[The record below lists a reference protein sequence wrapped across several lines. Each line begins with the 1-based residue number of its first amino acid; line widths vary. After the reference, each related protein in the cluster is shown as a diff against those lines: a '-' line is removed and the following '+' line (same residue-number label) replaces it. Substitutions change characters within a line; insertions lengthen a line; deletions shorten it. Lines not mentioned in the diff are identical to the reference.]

1 MPDNKIKFSKQLQCE
16 TTTTIRA
23 EMEKG
28 EFPSDMGPCYL
39 LERAAFAI
47 HFPRISI
54 SKKRGTQYL
63 KQLALSQ
70 ILRTEEKLNDYYWAY
85 KAEVVFAMKADQ
97 STPIPILSR
106 GHKKERPRSFSIF
119 ARPSVANVIKF
130 GVTGIRRPDIIL
142 VENPLTR
149 WPGRETQY
157 FDGTE
162 YEDNLK
168 MLIEV
173 KFPGDKL
180 GRRQEQDYLLISTQD
195 RFGVLRID
203 KSDLEQKKT
212 EVAGEREAL
221 LSKFGHFFPT
231 LLLPPTIRPNPPQQ
245 PEPVRVREE
254 ALFDKILN
262 SSYLALLD
270 IRNTPLIKDSPWEG
284 KLPEWQLWT
293 IMTEQAVES
302 LANTEWQK
310 EVIRNTSQIAKVL
323 AMPFVYQQE
332 VGQSLSEMGLLHERY
347 TIETE
352 PTSSWY
358 FLSDEL
364 LADFKAMGAFFMDAG
379 QWVCDALIDP
389 KTQTALKVAFY
400 YIVAETNEII
410 LLTDKS
416 IESHAET
423 VLNNTDFTA
432 EDIKDFEFV
441 HVVMQLSSG
450 PTGMLMLAIKRN
462 ISDDIQYVVV
472 GVVVAIAI
480 IILAICF
487 AGAEIVG
494 LGIAALAS
502 LGSSLATLVLE

>member
-1 MPDNKIKFSKQLQCE
+1 MTDRNIKFSSSMQCG
-16 TTTTIRA
+16 TVTSIKA
-23 EMEKG
+23 EMEQG
-28 EFPSDMGPCYL
+28 EFPSDEDPCYL
-39 LERAAFAI
+39 MERAAFAM
-47 HFPRISI
+47 HFPKISI
-54 SKKRGTQYL
+54 TKKRGTQLL
-63 KQLALSQ
+63 KQLVLSQ
-70 ILRTEEKLNDYYWAY
+70 ILQIEEKAAEFNWAY
-85 KAEVVFAMKADQ
+85 KAEVVFAMKWDK
-97 STPIPILSR
+97 SVPIPMLSR
-106 GHKKERPRSFSIF
+106 GDEKDRPRSFSTF
-119 ARPSVANVIKF
+119 ARPSAANRLKF
-130 GVTGIRRPDIIL
+130 GISHTRRPDIIL
-142 VENPLTR
+142 VENENIR
-149 WPGRETQY
+149 WPGRNVTY
-157 FDGTE
+157 FDGCP
-162 YEDNLK
+162 YQDNLK

-173 KFPGDKL
+173 KFPGDDL
-180 GRRQEQDYLLISTQD
+180 GEGQERDYKIISTYD

-203 KSDLEQKKT
+203 KSDLDQRKT
-212 EVAGEREAL
+212 EIAGEREAL
-221 LSKFGHFFPT
+221 LGEFGHLFPT

-310 EVIRNTSQIAKVL
+310 EAIRDASQIVKVL
-323 AMPFVYQQE
+323 AMPFVYQQK
-332 VGQSLSEMGLLHERY
+332 VGQSLSGMGLLHERY

-410 LLTDKS
+410 SLTDKN
-416 IESHAET
+416 IESYAET

-441 HVVMQLSSG
+441 HVVMQISSG

>member
-23 EMEKG
+23 EMEQG

-39 LERAAFAI
+39 LERAAYAI

-97 STPIPILSR
+97 SPPVPILSR
-106 GHKKERPRSFSIF
+106 GHQKDRPRSFSIF

-142 VENPLTR
+142 VKNPLIR
-149 WPGRETQY
+149 WPGRKTQY
-157 FDGTE
+157 FDGWE
-162 YEDNLK
+162 YDDNLK

-173 KFPGDKL
+173 KFPGDTL
-180 GRRQEQDYLLISTQD
+180 SRRQEEDYLLIATQE

-203 KSDLEQKKT
+203 KSDLDQRKT
-212 EVAGEREAL
+212 EAAGEREAL
-221 LSKFGHFFPT
+221 LGKFGHFFPT

-245 PEPVRVREE
+245 PEPIRANEE

-262 SSYLALLD
+262 SPYFPLLD
-270 IRNTPLIKDSPWEG
+270 IHNTPLIKETPWEG

-293 IMTEQAVES
+293 IMTEKAVES
-302 LANTEWQK
+302 LANNEWQK
-310 EVIRNTSQIAKVL
+310 VAIREASEITKVL
-323 AMPFVYQQE
+323 TMPFVYQQK
-332 VGQSLSEMGLLHERY
+332 VGQTLSELGLLHERY
-347 TIETE
+347 TVESE

-364 LADFKAMGAFFMDAG
+364 LADFKAMGAFFIDAG

-410 LLTDKS
+410 SLTDKT
-416 IESHAET
+416 IESHADT

-432 EDIKDFEFV
+432 EDIKDFEFI
-441 HVVMQLSSG
+441 HVVMQISYGPSG
-450 PTGMLMLAIKRN
+450 QLMLAIKRN
-462 ISDDIQYVVV
+462 ISDEIQYVVV
-472 GVVVAIAI
+472 GVVVAIAL

-487 AGAEIVG
+487 AGAEIIG
-494 LGIAALAS
+494 LSIAALAS